1 MNHSESSVALG
12 RVAVIGLGLMGQA
25 VARRLLSTGIDVVGY
40 DVDNQRSSELLA
52 AGGTIA
58 KELQE
63 LPTFSQVLVLCLPDH
78 RVVAEVMNAMASE
91 LSAGCL
97 VIDTSTGDPAA
108 AASLGADCAAR
119 YIDYLDASISGSSA
133 QVSKGEVIAMVG
145 ATEDAYRRSLPVLG
159 AFVKE
164 SIYVG
169 SWGNGAKMKLVS
181 NLVLGLNR
189 AALAEGLAFASSLD
203 LDLKNALEVLRT
215 SMAYSRIMDTKGEK
229 MIRAD
234 FSTQAKL
241 SQHLKDVRL
250 MIEASKIELP
260 LSLRHRE
267 LLEKAVAMGLGELDN
282 SSIIRAIQ

>member
-1 MNHSESSVALG
+1 MTRAEGSIVLG
-12 RVAVIGLGLMGQA
+12 PVAVVGLGLMGQA
-25 VARRLLSTGIDVVGY
+25 VARRLLSIGIQVVGY
-40 DVDNQRSSELLA
+40 DVDNQRCSELHTVGA
-52 AGGTIA
+52 TITNH
-58 KELQE
+58 LLD

-78 RVVAEVMNAMASE
+78 RVVADVMTAMASK

-97 VIDTSTGDPAA
+97 IIDTSTGDPAA
-108 AASLGADCAAR
+108 AASLGAECAAR

-133 QVSKGEVIAMVG
+133 QVSKGEVVAMVG
-145 ATEDAYRRSLPVLG
+145 GTEDAYRRSLPVLN

-164 SIYVG
+164 SLYVG

-189 AALAEGLAFASSLD
+189 AALAEGLAFASSLG
-203 LDLKNALEVLRT
+203 LDLENALDVLRK

-229 MIRAD
+229 MIRSD
-234 FSTQAKL
+234 FSAQAKL

-282 SSIIRAIQ
+282 SAIIRAIQ

>member
-145 ATEDAYRRSLPVLG
+145 ATEDAYRRSLPFLG

-169 SWGNGAKMKLVS
+169 SWGNGTKMKLVS

-203 LDLKNALEVLRT
+203 LDLKNTLEVLRT

>member
-1 MNHSESSVALG
+1 MTRAEGSIVLG
-12 RVAVIGLGLMGQA
+12 PVAVVGLGLMGQA
-25 VARRLLSTGIDVVGY
+25 VARRLLSIGIQVVGY
-40 DVDNQRSSELLA
+40 DVDNQRCSELHTVGA
-52 AGGTIA
+52 TITNH
-58 KELQE
+58 LLD

-78 RVVAEVMNAMASE
+78 RVVADVMTAMASK

-97 VIDTSTGDPAA
+97 IIDTSTGDPAA
-108 AASLGADCAAR
+108 AASLGAECAAR

-133 QVSKGEVIAMVG
+133 QVSKGEVVAMVG
-145 ATEDAYRRSLPVLG
+145 GTEDAYRRSLPVLN

-164 SIYVG
+164 SLYVG

-189 AALAEGLAFASSLD
+189 AALAEGLAFASSLG
-203 LDLKNALEVLRT
+203 LDLENALDVLRK

-229 MIRAD
+229 MIRSD
-234 FSTQAKL
+234 FSAQAKL

-250 MIEASKIELP
+250 MIEASKFELP

-282 SSIIRAIQ
+282 SAIIRAIQ

>member
-1 MNHSESSVALG
+1 MTRAEGSIVLG
-12 RVAVIGLGLMGQA
+12 PVAVVGLGLMGQA
-25 VARRLLSTGIDVVGY
+25 VARRLLSIGIQVVGY
-40 DVDNQRSSELLA
+40 DVDNQRCSELHTVGA
-52 AGGTIA
+52 TITNH
-58 KELQE
+58 LLD

-78 RVVAEVMNAMASE
+78 RVVADVMTAMASK

-97 VIDTSTGDPAA
+97 IIDTSTGDPAV
-108 AASLGADCAAR
+108 AASLGAECAAR

-133 QVSKGEVIAMVG
+133 QVSKGEVVAMVG
-145 ATEDAYRRSLPVLG
+145 GTEDAYRRSLPVLN

-164 SIYVG
+164 SLYVG

-189 AALAEGLAFASSLD
+189 AALAEGLAFASSLG
-203 LDLKNALEVLRT
+203 LDLENALDVLRK

-229 MIRAD
+229 MIRSD
-234 FSTQAKL
+234 FSAQAKL

>member
-1 MNHSESSVALG
+1 MTHAEGSIVLG
-12 RVAVIGLGLMGQA
+12 PVAVVGLGLMGQA
-25 VARRLLSTGIDVVGY
+25 IARRLLSKGIHVVGY
-40 DVDNQRSSELLA
+40 DVDSQRCSELHT

-58 KELQE
+58 NHLQE
-63 LPTFSQVLVLCLPDH
+63 LPIFSQVLVLCLPDH
-78 RVVAEVMNAMASE
+78 RVVADVMNTMASK
-91 LSAGCL
+91 LSSGCL

-108 AASLGADCAAR
+108 ASSLGAECAAR
-119 YIDYLDASISGSSA
+119 DIDYLDASISGSSA

-145 ATEDAYRRSLPVLG
+145 GTEVAYRRSLPVLNT
-159 AFVKE
+159 FVKE
-164 SIYVG
+164 SLYVG
-169 SWGNGAKMKLVS
+169 RWGNGAKMKLVS

-203 LDLKNALEVLRT
+203 LDLENALEVLRK

-234 FSTQAKL
+234 FSAQAKL

-250 MIEASKIELP
+250 MIDASKIELP

-267 LLEKAVAMGLGELDN
+267 LLEKAIAMGFGELDN

>member
-1 MNHSESSVALG
+1 MTRAEGSIVLG
-12 RVAVIGLGLMGQA
+12 PVAVVGLGLMGQA
-25 VARRLLSTGIDVVGY
+25 VARRLLSIGIQVVGY
-40 DVDNQRSSELLA
+40 DVDNQRCSELHTVGA
-52 AGGTIA
+52 TITNH
-58 KELQE
+58 LLD

-78 RVVAEVMNAMASE
+78 RVVADVMTAMASK

-97 VIDTSTGDPAA
+97 IIDTSTGDPAV
-108 AASLGADCAAR
+108 AASLGAECAAR

-133 QVSKGEVIAMVG
+133 QVSKGEVVAMVG
-145 ATEDAYRRSLPVLG
+145 GTEDAYRRSLPVLN

-164 SIYVG
+164 SLYVG

-189 AALAEGLAFASSLD
+189 AALAEGLAFASSLG
-203 LDLKNALEVLRT
+203 LDLENALDVLRK

-229 MIRAD
+229 MIRSD
-234 FSTQAKL
+234 FSAQAKL

-282 SSIIRAIQ
+282 SAIIRAIQ